1 MPSTVTTRE
10 GATSSPVDPGVESNA
25 RLTAATGAML
35 LVLLAA
41 EGLTLVSLD
50 RFLRWHELIGVLVLP
65 PIVLKLG
72 ATGYRFVR
80 YYTGDEA
87 YGRKG
92 PPHWVL
98 RLTAPGMVFVTVTL
112 LASGLLLALVRD
124 LSPWVLVVHKA
135 SFILW
140 FGAMTIHVLGH
151 VQETAKSGIAD
162 LQNFRDGALGKVV
175 RWGAVLTSV
184 ASGAVLAAL
193 LASRF
198 VR

>member
-25 RLTAATGAML
+25 RLTAATGAVL

-80 YYTGDEA
+80 DGDA
-87 YGRKG
+87 
-92 PPHWVL
+92 
-98 RLTAPGMVFVTVTL
+98 
-112 LASGLLLALVRD
+112 
-124 LSPWVLVVHKA
+124 
-135 SFILW
+135 
-140 FGAMTIHVLGH
+140 
-151 VQETAKSGIAD
+151 
-162 LQNFRDGALGKVV
+162 
-175 RWGAVLTSV
+175 
-184 ASGAVLAAL
+184 
-193 LASRF
+193 
-198 VR
+198 